1 MHLTTRPELEDKP
14 LDRATLDIFEP
25 TPEMIKAGCKWL
37 APIWN
42 LSDERDV
49 LDFWWT
55 MVEARRR

>member
-1 MHLTTRPELEDKP
+1 MHLKTQPEYNKDGP
-14 LDRATLDIFEP
+14 DRATPDIFEP

-55 MVEARRR
+55 MVEARQR